1 LRYINE
7 VNDSSDYD
15 QNIIWKFYK
24 SQAKDLSERDKE
36 ELTKRYNSLQTVI
49 KKRSHSIQ
57 NLFQPQSR

>member
-7 VNDSSDYD
+7 VNDSADYD

-49 KKRSHSIQ
+49 KKRSHSI
-57 NLFQPQSR
+57 